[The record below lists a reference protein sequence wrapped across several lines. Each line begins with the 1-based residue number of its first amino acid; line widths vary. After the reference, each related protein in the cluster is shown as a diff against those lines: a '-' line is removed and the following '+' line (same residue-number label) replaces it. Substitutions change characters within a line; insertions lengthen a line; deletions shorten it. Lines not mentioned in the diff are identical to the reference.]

1 MAKKAKKKV
10 SKKKKPVGRPTKY
23 KPANVEKIDKYIKTC
38 LTLEEGK
45 EREVPTR
52 AGLSLLFNVSLA
64 TIDTWG
70 KSHPEFLVA
79 LGRVKMAQQSQLIN
93 RCLNGTGNATIG
105 KMLLSANHG
114 LHERQETE
122 HDVSDELKDLMKEIS
137 GKGAGLPIKVVG

>member
-1 MAKKAKKKV
+1 MTKRKDPKDLKKR
-10 SKKKKPVGRPTKY
+10 GRKSKY
-23 KPANVEKIDKYIKTC
+23 KPANVTKVEKYIQACITPK
-38 LTLEEGK
+38 EGK
-45 EREVPTR
+45 EREIPTR
-52 AGLSLLFNVSLA
+52 AGLSMLFNVSLA